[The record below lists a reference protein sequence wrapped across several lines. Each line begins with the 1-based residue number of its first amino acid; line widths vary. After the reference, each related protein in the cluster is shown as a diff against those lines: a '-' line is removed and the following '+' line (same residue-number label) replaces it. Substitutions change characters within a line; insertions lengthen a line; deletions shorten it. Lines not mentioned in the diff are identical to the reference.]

1 MLFGELKSYY
11 LDTLNCCHFVVVVE
25 VRVRQDNRRY
35 GYAINLIKE
44 ITEED

>member
-11 LDTLNCCHFVVVVE
+11 LDTLTVVVVVE

-35 GYAINLIKE
+35 GYATNLIKE